1 MKKLIFTILLAAVLW
16 TVMFSPWTAPFVNFW
31 WMMTGSALTLS
42 VFATL
47 FNPGW
52 WREVKWSLPNVL
64 LGLGIAVALWG
75 VFWLG
80 DKVSSWMFDFA
91 RPQVDSIYGMK
102 EGESPWLLAA
112 LLLLL
117 IGPAEEIFWRGYVQR
132 TLSKRWNPN
141 AGFVVAT
148 LIYALVHAGSCNF
161 MLVMAAL
168 VVGAAW
174 GALYRFFRTA
184 LPLLSCLMQCG
195 MWRYLYFP
203 DMIIVYK
210 NKVAVMGRIK
220 TRQIDALN
228 YKKAS
233 I

>member
-64 LGLGIAVALWG
+64 LGIGIAVALWG

-148 LIYALVHAGSCNF
+148 LIYALVHAGSCNWW
-161 MLVMAAL
+161 
-168 VVGAAW
+168 W
-174 GALYRFFRTA
+174 GRHGGRFTVSFRTA

-195 MWRYLYFP
+195 MWRYLYFSRY
-203 DMIIVYK
+203 DYYLQK
-210 NKVAVMGRIK
+210 
-220 TRQIDALN
+220 
-228 YKKAS
+228 
-233 I
+233 